1 MNLSPSEA
9 VNRLDASRRHLQR
22 ALRTAPHAPTG
33 ASIDTGTTGAG
44 TDLVAEAL
52 RGWWTR
58 HPLRVGGD
66 AAIEV
71 ANAVLRPVAQRH
83 PLGLVAGAVL
93 VGGLLAWSRPWRWAV
108 RPGLVTGVCQQLVHE
123 AVARGWP
130 QGLASRW
137 SKKT

>member
-1 MNLSPSEA
+1 VSLSPSEA
-9 VNRLDASRRHLQR
+9 VDRLDASRRHLQR
-22 ALRTAPHAPTG
+22 ALRTTPHAP
-33 ASIDTGTTGAG
+33 AGAG
-44 TDLVAEAL
+44 SGAGADLAAEAL

-58 HPLRVGGD
+58 HPLRVGGE
-66 AAIEV
+66 AVIEV

-83 PLGLVAGAVL
+83 PLGLAAGAVL
-93 VGGLLAWSRPWRWAV
+93 VGGLLAWSRPWRWVA

>member
-1 MNLSPSEA
+1 MSLSTSDA
-9 VNRLDASRRHLQR
+9 VDRLDASRRHLQR
-22 ALRTAPHAPTG
+22 ALRTTARAPA
-33 ASIDTGTTGAG
+33 GAG
-44 TDLVAEAL
+44 AGSGADLAAEAL
-52 RGWWTR
+52 QGWWTR
-58 HPLRVGGD
+58 HPLRVGGE
-66 AAIEV
+66 AAIGV

-108 RPGLVTGVCQQLVHE
+108 RPGLVTGLCQQLVHE
-123 AVARGWP
+123 AVARSWP